1 MYPTGKHRHT
11 KSDSGFAFVHIKA
24 DLLLSLIRTI
34 QRVHPRKY
42 SQYEVNTGIKIH
54 ILHILL
60 YHHISKWTN
69 TLLTPFLP
77 FSLCLSP
84 TDPVS
89 SEQCVRRGG
98 KGKREKHMPISS
110 GFYHTQNM
118 EPDQT
123 KQKPFVSDKMKCTV
137 LFCFFKTGFRGS
149 CFHLY
154 KIAATSNNTS
164 NYIYK

>member
-11 KSDSGFAFVHIKA
+11 KSAFVHIKA
-24 DLLLSLIRTI
+24 DLLLSQIRTI
-34 QRVHPRKY
+34 QRVHPRKH
-42 SQYEVNTGIKIH
+42 SQYEVNTEVKIH

-98 KGKREKHMPISS
+98 KGKREQHMPISS
-110 GFYHTQNM
+110 GSNSFYHTGTWSPIRQN
-118 EPDQT
+118 
-123 KQKPFVSDKMKCTV
+123 
-137 LFCFFKTGFRGS
+137 R
-149 CFHLY
+149 HLL
-154 KIAATSNNTS
+154 
-164 NYIYK
+164 

>member
-1 MYPTGKHRHT
+1 MYPTGKQRHT

-24 DLLLSLIRTI
+24 DLLLSQIRTI
-34 QRVHPRKY
+34 QRVHPRKH
-42 SQYEVNTGIKIH
+42 SQYEVNTEVKIH

-69 TLLTPFLP
+69 TLLTPSLP

-98 KGKREKHMPISS
+98 KGKRTQHMPISIS
-110 GFYHTQNM
+110 SFNSSTTQ
-118 EPDQT
+118 
-123 KQKPFVSDKMKCTV
+123 KHGARSDKTDTFCKWQDEMYCFV
-137 LFCFFKTGFRGS
+137 LFF
-149 CFHLY
+149 
-154 KIAATSNNTS
+154 
-164 NYIYK
+164 

>member
-11 KSDSGFAFVHIKA
+11 KTDSGFAFVHIKA
-24 DLLLSLIRTI
+24 DLLLSHIWTI
-34 QRVHPRKY
+34 QRVYPRKY
-42 SQYEVNTGIKIH
+42 SQYEVNTEVKIH

-98 KGKREKHMPISS
+98 KGKREQHMPISS
-110 GFYHTQNM
+110 SFNSSTTQ
-118 EPDQT
+118 EHGAR
-123 KQKPFVSDKMKCTV
+123 SDKTDT
-137 LFCFFKTGFRGS
+137 FCK
-149 CFHLY
+149 
-154 KIAATSNNTS
+154 
-164 NYIYK
+164 